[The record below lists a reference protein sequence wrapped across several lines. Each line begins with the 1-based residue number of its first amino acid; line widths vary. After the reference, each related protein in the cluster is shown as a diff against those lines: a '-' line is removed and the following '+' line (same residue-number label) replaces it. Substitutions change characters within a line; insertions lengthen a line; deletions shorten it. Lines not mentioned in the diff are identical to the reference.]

1 MAGGDLK
8 ITDKLGLYTICGFG
22 TLTLLYMNYF
32 LIYYYRNVSNEKSD
46 VSSKDDNKSK
56 FDELKK
62 RILEEKETFFYL
74 VVDEGEVKISFR
86 ASLKFGTYTMVG
98 SKTGRFSRQLISLSI
113 SIPQLILQ
121 TMVPNES
128 S

>member
-1 MAGGDLK
+1 MFLKLSVLLAGGDLK
-8 ITDKLGLYTICGFG
+8 ITDKLGLNTNGFG
-22 TLTLLYMNYF
+22 TLTSLYMNSG

-74 VVDEGEVKISFR
+74 VVDEGEEKKSLR
-86 ASLKFGTYTMVG
+86 ASFKYLNVSNIY
-98 SKTGRFSRQLISLSI
+98 FSSLCSH
-113 SIPQLILQ
+113 S
-121 TMVPNES
+121 
-128 S
+128 